1 MQAIMKVQKDTTSY
15 LYSLSTLI
23 FLLSFAFAEEV
34 LPHFFFQLFHKKAQ
48 QETSLNDKKE
58 ISQIFFWTPEQNPSF
73 FSFCKLRLSSLVLKH
88 IFSSFLQ

>member
-58 ISQIFFWTPEQNPSF
+58 ISQIFFGPLSKTLHF
-73 FSFCKLRLSSLVLKH
+73 FPFVN
-88 IFSSFLQ
+88 